1 MKGGMPPSSRVITNN
16 LLTFYNFI
24 GFVNLLFEKVNIS
37 LVLIIYC
44 LVFVEIEENSAN
56 EKCKG

>member
-1 MKGGMPPSSRVITNN
+1 MKGGMPPFSRVITNN
-16 LLTFYNFI
+16 LLTLHSFI
-24 GFVNLLFEKVNIS
+24 GFDNLLFEKVNIS